1 MSGTST
7 LLRDLAIALSAAA
20 VTTVVFRKLRQPL
33 ILGYLVAG
41 LLVGPN
47 VPYFFTVDRHSI
59 RALADLGV
67 VVILF
72 AIGLELSLTRL
83 LRLGSTVLI
92 ASVLQI
98 GLMLWVGYA
107 LGVAIGWTGVESLF
121 LGSMLCIS
129 STVIVAKSFEERRV
143 AGRATQIT
151 FGLLIIEDVVAILL
165 LAVLSAMT
173 AGRGVSTAS
182 LAEQALRLG
191 VLLAAFVAVGLLVVP
206 RTLRFVAKF
215 KNGET
220 LLVSAIGLCFGGA
233 LLVET
238 AGYSPALG
246 AFLMGALVAEAGFG
260 KRVEALVKPLRDVL
274 AAVFFVSIGMLI
286 APGDLW
292 SQAGAILGLSALV
305 IVGKLVGASLG
316 TFLGGE
322 NVRTSIQVG
331 MSLGQI
337 GEFSFLITEIG
348 TLSGA
353 LPERFHT
360 LAVGVCAVTSF
371 LTPIKIGASERF
383 ASWIDRRMPHP
394 MQTFFSLYASWV
406 ERIRRTEAS
415 ESAMRRLRRSVLYLI
430 LDGIVMVAII
440 VAGAFLHE
448 EAERTILDAIRIPPA
463 LVRSAL
469 VVVGVL
475 LLSPFLFGVFRL
487 ARAIAA
493 QLAEVAL
500 PPSAGGLDLGR
511 APRSAFIAT
520 LQLLI
525 VGIIGIPILAAT
537 QPFLPPFR
545 GGFVFAALIGLLA
558 VAFWRSI
565 RDMYGHARAGAE
577 VVVQALAS
585 QAAHATDEE
594 TLTEIEHALPGV
606 GSLGS
611 CEIAEGA
618 DSVGQSLKELN
629 LRGATGATAI
639 AVLRESG
646 DITSPTAGERLRA
659 GDVVVLSGSR
669 DAVREARARLTS
681 EGVPP
686 MQHS

>member
-1 MSGTST
+1 MSGDST
-7 LLRDLAIALSAAA
+7 ILRDLAIALSAAA
-20 VTTVVFRKLRQPL
+20 LTTVVFRKLRQPM

-41 LLVGPN
+41 MLVGRN
-47 VPYFFTVDRHSI
+47 FPYFFTVNEKSI
-59 RALADLGV
+59 HDLAELGV

-72 AIGLELSLTRL
+72 CIGLELSLTRL
-83 LRLGSTVLI
+83 LRLGATVLFG
-92 ASVLQI
+92 SVFQI
-98 GLMLWVGYA
+98 GLMIWLGYA
-107 LGVAIGWTGVESLF
+107 IGKALGWTGIESFF

-129 STVIVAKSFEERRV
+129 STVIVAKSFEELKIT
-143 AGRATQIT
+143 GRIPQIA
-151 FGLLIIEDVVAILL
+151 FGMLIVEDVVGIFL
-165 LAVLSAMT
+165 LAVLSTLTSGNEISAGDVAKEAM
-173 AGRGVSTAS
+173 
-182 LAEQALRLG
+182 RLG
-191 VLLAAFVAVGLLVVP
+191 AILAAFVAGGLFVVP
-206 RTLRFVAKF
+206 RMLRFVAKF
-215 KNGET
+215 QSAET
-220 LLVSAIGLCFGGA
+220 LLVSSVGLCFGGA
-233 LLVET
+233 LLI
-238 AGYSPALG
+238 ASLGYSPALG
-246 AFLMGALVAEAGFG
+246 AFLMGALIAEAGFS
-260 KRVEALVKPLRDVL
+260 KRVESLVNPIRDVL
-274 AAVFFVSIGMLI
+274 AAVFFVSIGMLLSPTELI
-286 APGDLW
+286 D
-292 SQAGAILGLSALV
+292 QALIILLLSAV
-305 IVGKLVGASLG
+305 VVAGKLLGGSMGA
-316 TFLGGE
+316 FLGGE

-331 MSLGQI
+331 MSLSQI
-337 GEFSFLITEIG
+337 GEFSFLIAEIG
-348 TLSGA
+348 TRSGTI
-353 LPERFHT
+353 PPKFHT
-360 LAVGVCAVTSF
+360 IAVGVCAVTSF
-371 LTPIKIGASERF
+371 LTPMNVGAAERL
-383 ASWIDRRMPHP
+383 SNWIDRRMPRP
-394 MQTFFSLYASWV
+394 LQVFVSLYASWIDK
-406 ERIRRTEAS
+406 IRRSEAAGS
-415 ESAMRRLRRSVLYLI
+415 SLQRLRRFGLWLAVDALLMI
-430 LDGIVMVAII
+430 GII
-440 VAGAFLHE
+440 VAGSFLHE
-448 EAERTILDAIRIPPA
+448 SIEEAAMDWLKLPHSI
-463 LVRSAL
+463 VRGGT
-469 VVVGVL
+469 VVAGVL

-545 GGFVFAALIGLLA
+545 GGFVFAAVIGLLA

-681 EGVPP
+681 EGAPP